1 MWIFM
6 WNKWQLDWV
15 RICCNDCVVEVDYGF
30 VVFIFNF
37 QGVSFGEFIQ
47 IVDYF
52 DFVVFCYISQIIGQL
67 IDYFF
72 FSGMNFVDIGFWFVE
87 DDIVF
92 SQCFGFFDNFCYVQQ
107 CFRRDIV
114 DVQVNIVKGVVMF
127 YDYGFQI

>member
-1 MWIFM
+1 MRIFM
-6 WNKWQLDWV
+6 RNKWQLDWA

-30 VVFIFNF
+30 AVFIFNF

-52 DFVVFCYISQIIGQL
+52 DFAAFCYISQIIGQL

-72 FSGMNFVDIGFWFVE
+72 FLGMNFVDIGFWFAE

-92 SQCFGFFDNFCYVQQ
+92 SQRFGFFDNFCYVQQ

-114 DVQVNIVKGVVMF
+114 DVQANIAKGVVMF

>member
-1 MWIFM
+1 MR
-6 WNKWQLDWV
+6 NKRQLDRA
-15 RICCNDCVVEVDYGF
+15 RIRCNDRVVEVDYGF

-52 DFVVFCYISQIIGQL
+52 DFAVFRYISQIIGQL

-72 FSGMNFVDIGFWFVE
+72 FLGTNFVDIGFRFVE

-92 SQCFGFFDNFCYVQQ
+92 SQRFGFFDNFCYVQQ

-114 DVQVNIVKGVVMF
+114 DVQVNIVKGVVTF